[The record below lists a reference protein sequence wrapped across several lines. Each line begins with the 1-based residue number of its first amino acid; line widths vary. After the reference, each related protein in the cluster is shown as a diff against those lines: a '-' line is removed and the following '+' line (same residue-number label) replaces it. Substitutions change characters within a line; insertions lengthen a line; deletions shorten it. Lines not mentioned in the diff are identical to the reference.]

1 MKQKADEIRATIN
14 SNNDATTE
22 EKNAINTL
30 DELLAKANE
39 AIQNAQTNAE
49 VDKAKELALPD
60 IQAVK
65 VLAVVKP
72 QAKIKFKLFLIE
84 NKVSLKQIKKQ
95 LKKKTKALDELLSAI
110 KSINNSIQNAH
121 TNAEVTESLND
132 GIAKLDAIEITA
144 RKSISKYLFTRT

>member
-1 MKQKADEIRATIN
+1 MKFVLRLIQITMQLQKNA
-14 SNNDATTE
+14 
-22 EKNAINTL
+22 AINTL

-72 QAKIKFKLFLIE
+72 QAKNQIQAILIE

-95 LKKKTKALDELLSAI
+95 LKKKNK
-110 KSINNSIQNAH
+110 
-121 TNAEVTESLND
+121 
-132 GIAKLDAIEITA
+132 KL
-144 RKSISKYLFTRT
+144 

>member
-22 EKNAINTL
+22 EKNAAINTL

-95 LKKKTKALDELLSAI
+95 LKKKN
-110 KSINNSIQNAH
+110 KSF
-121 TNAEVTESLND
+121 
-132 GIAKLDAIEITA
+132 K
-144 RKSISKYLFTRT
+144 